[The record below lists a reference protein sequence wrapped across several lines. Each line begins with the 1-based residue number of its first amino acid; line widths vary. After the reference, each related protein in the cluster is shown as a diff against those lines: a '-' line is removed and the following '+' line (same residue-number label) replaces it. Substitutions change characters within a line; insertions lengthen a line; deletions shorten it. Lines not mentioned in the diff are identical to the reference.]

1 MRAARGPGELGAP
14 LVTVRNA
21 AVGMFER
28 VDAFIGGVSSAGS
41 QGELRTILGEIA
53 KELGFTHFAL
63 SHHVDLRNSSEPAIR
78 IHNYPEEWE
87 RYYDRK
93 QLGRTDPVH
102 RACQMTAVGFTWSQ
116 LPKMIPLTRMDRAV
130 LDAAA
135 KLGLG
140 NGFTVPAHVPG
151 EVNGSCSFATPRGR
165 ALKTEHLAV
174 AQLVGA
180 FAFEAARGLAKR
192 DHQKRADPARFSDR
206 ERDCLIWVAR
216 GKSDAEIATIL
227 GISPETVHQ
236 YVKQARANYDAVSR
250 SQLVAH
256 ALFSG
261 TISFMDIF
269 KR

>member
-1 MRAARGPGELGAP
+1 
-14 LVTVRNA
+14 
-21 AVGMFER
+21 MFER
-28 VDAFIGGVSSAGS
+28 VGSFVDDVNSASSQA
-41 QGELRTILGEIA
+41 ELRTILADIA
-53 KELGFTHFAL
+53 KELGFAHFAL

-78 IHNYPEEWE
+78 IHNYPDEWE

-102 RACQMTAVGFTWSQ
+102 RACQMTAVGFAWSQ
-116 LPKMIPLTRMDRAV
+116 LPNMIPLTRMDRAV

-135 KLGLG
+135 RQGLG

-151 EVNGSCSFATPRGR
+151 EVNGSCSFATARGKP
-165 ALKTEHLAV
+165 LKAEHLAV

-180 FAFEAARGLAKR
+180 FAFEAARRLVKR
-192 DHQKRADPARFSDR
+192 DEKRLADPARFSDR

-216 GKSDAEIATIL
+216 GKSDSEIATIL

>member
-1 MRAARGPGELGAP
+1 
-14 LVTVRNA
+14 
-21 AVGMFER
+21 MFER
-28 VDAFIGGVSSAGS
+28 VGSFVDDVSSAS
-41 QGELRTILGEIA
+41 TQAELRAILAEITR
-53 KELGFTHFAL
+53 ELGFRHFAL

-78 IHNYPEEWE
+78 IHNYPDEWE

-102 RACQMTAVGFTWSQ
+102 RACQMTAVGFAWSQ

-135 KLGLG
+135 KQGLG
-140 NGFTVPAHVPG
+140 DGFTVPAHVPG
-151 EVNGSCSFATPRGR
+151 ELNGSCSFATSR
-165 ALKTEHLAV
+165 AKPPKTEHLAV

-180 FAFEAARGLAKR
+180 FAFEAARRLAKPDR
-192 DHQKRADPARFSDR
+192 KRLSDPARFSDR
-206 ERDCLIWVAR
+206 ERDCLIWIAR
-216 GKSDAEIATIL
+216 GKSDSEIGTIL

>member
-1 MRAARGPGELGAP
+1 
-14 LVTVRNA
+14 
-21 AVGMFER
+21 
-28 VDAFIGGVSSAGS
+28 
-41 QGELRTILGEIA
+41 
-53 KELGFTHFAL
+53 
-63 SHHVDLRNSSEPAIR
+63 
-78 IHNYPEEWE
+78 
-87 RYYDRK
+87 
-93 QLGRTDPVH
+93 
-102 RACQMTAVGFTWSQ
+102 
-116 LPKMIPLTRMDRAV
+116 MIPLTRMDRAV

-135 KLGLG
+135 KQGLG

-151 EVNGSCSFATPRGR
+151 EVNGSCSFATARGKPLE
-165 ALKTEHLAV
+165 AEHLAA

-180 FAFEAARGLAKR
+180 FAFEAARRLVRR
-192 DHQKRADPARFSDR
+192 DHEADPARFSDR

-216 GKSDAEIATIL
+216 GKSDSEIATIL

-236 YVKQARANYDAVSR
+236 YVKAARANYDAVSR

>member
-1 MRAARGPGELGAP
+1 
-14 LVTVRNA
+14 
-21 AVGMFER
+21 MFER
-28 VDAFIGGVSSAGS
+28 VSAFADDVNSAS
-41 QGELRTILGEIA
+41 TQAELRSILAEITR
-53 KELGFTHFAL
+53 ELGFRHFAL
-63 SHHVDLRNSSEPAIR
+63 IHHVDLRSSSEPAIR

-102 RACQMTAVGFTWSQ
+102 RACQMTLVGFAWTQ

-135 KLGLG
+135 RQGLG
-140 NGFTVPAHVPG
+140 SGYTVPAHVPG
-151 EVNGSCSFATPRGR
+151 EANGSCSFATARGR
-165 ALKTEHLAV
+165 RLQVEQLAT
-174 AQLVGA
+174 AQLVGS
-180 FAFEAARGLAKR
+180 FAFEAARRLVRR
-192 DHQKRADPARFSDR
+192 DHQKQADPARFSDR
-206 ERDCLIWVAR
+206 ERDCLIWIAR
-216 GKSDAEIATIL
+216 GKSDSEIATIL

-236 YVKQARANYDAVSR
+236 YVKHARGNYDAVSR

-269 KR
+269 KRWDG

>member
-1 MRAARGPGELGAP
+1 MDPARLEAP
-14 LVTVRNA
+14 FVAVRNA
-21 AVGMFER
+21 AVRMFER
-28 VDAFIGGVSSAGS
+28 IGAFVDDVSSAGT
-41 QGELRTILGEIA
+41 QAELRTILVDISR
-53 KELGFTHFAL
+53 ELGFAHFAL
-63 SHHVDLRNSSEPAIR
+63 SHHVDLRSSSEPAIR
-78 IHNYPEEWE
+78 IHNYPDEWE

-102 RACQMTAVGFTWSQ
+102 RACQMTAVGFAWSQ
-116 LPKMIPLTRMDRAV
+116 LPKMIPLTRMDRVV

-135 KLGLG
+135 RQGLG

-151 EVNGSCSFATPRGR
+151 EVNGSCSFATARGKP
-165 ALKTEHLAV
+165 LQTEQLAV

-180 FAFEAARGLAKR
+180 FAFEAARRLAKR
-192 DHQKRADPARFSDR
+192 DRQKLADPAHFSDR
-206 ERDCLIWVAR
+206 ERDCLIWIAR
-216 GKSDAEIATIL
+216 GKSDSEIATIL
-227 GISPETVHQ
+227 GISSETVHQ
-236 YVKQARANYDAVSR
+236 YVKAARANYDAVSR

>member
-1 MRAARGPGELGAP
+1 
-14 LVTVRNA
+14 
-21 AVGMFER
+21 MFER
-28 VDAFIGGVSSAGS
+28 VGAFVDDVSAART
-41 QGELRTILGEIA
+41 QEELRAILAEITTQ
-53 KELGFTHFAL
+53 LGFAHFAL
-63 SHHVDLRNSSEPAIR
+63 THHVDLLNSSEPAIR
-78 IHNYPEEWE
+78 IHNYPAEWE
-87 RYYDRK
+87 CYYDRK

-102 RACQMTAVGFTWSQ
+102 RACQTTAVGFTWSQ
-116 LPKMIPLTRMDRAV
+116 LPRMIPLTRMDRAV
-130 LDAAA
+130 LEAAA
-135 KLGLG
+135 KQGLG
-140 NGFTVPAHVPG
+140 NGYTVPAHVPG
-151 EVNGSCSFATPRGR
+151 EVNGSCSFATARGR
-165 ALKTEHLAV
+165 PLQAESLAA

-180 FAFEAARGLAKR
+180 FAFEAARRLVKR
-192 DHQKRADPARFSDR
+192 DHKRSMDPARFSDR

-216 GKSDAEIATIL
+216 GKSDSEIATIL

>member
-1 MRAARGPGELGAP
+1 
-14 LVTVRNA
+14 
-21 AVGMFER
+21 MFER
-28 VDAFIGGVSSAGS
+28 VGAFVEDLSSAS
-41 QGELRTILGEIA
+41 TQGELRTILVDISR
-53 KELGFTHFAL
+53 ELGFAHFAL
-63 SHHVDLRNSSEPAIR
+63 IHHVDLLNSSEPGIR
-78 IHNYPEEWE
+78 IHNYPVEWE
-87 RYYDRK
+87 LCYDRK

-102 RACQMTAVGFTWSQ
+102 RVCQMTAVGFAWSQ

-130 LDAAA
+130 LHAAA
-135 KLGLG
+135 RQGLG

-151 EVNGSCSFATPRGR
+151 EVNGSCSFVTAHGR
-165 ALKTEHLAV
+165 PLRTEQLAM

-180 FAFEAARGLAKR
+180 FAFEAARLLVKR
-192 DHQKRADPARFSDR
+192 DHKRLMDPARFSDR

-216 GKSDAEIATIL
+216 GKSDFEIGTIL